1 MAREVGDGL
10 SGLLSLSGL
19 SGGQITAILD
29 EAQHHIDRRESQND
43 VSGPGREMPGSGMTV
58 ATLFFEPSTR
68 TRLSFEL
75 AARRLGAD
83 VVTFLPEGSSTEKGE
98 TLRDTVR
105 TIAAMGADVL
115 VVRHELA
122 DAPDWVSRWTG
133 RPVVNAG
140 AGRREHP
147 TQTLADALTLRQHF
161 GDLAGLKMGIVG
173 DVGNSRVARGHM
185 LALPKLGMDLTL
197 IGPTSLLPP
206 ANPWDLRL
214 SNSLD
219 DELGELDVVYLLRVQ
234 RERGALGSFPSENE
248 YARRFGLGRERLSM
262 LKPTTM
268 IMHPGPLNRGV
279 EIDDETA
286 DGERSL
292 VLAQVANGVPVRMA
306 VLAGAMRSEP

>member
-1 MAREVGDGL
+1 VGREVGGGL
-10 SGLLSLSGL
+10 SGLLSLSSLTGEQL
-19 SGGQITAILD
+19 TAMLD
-29 EAQHHIDRRESQND
+29 EAQHYVDWND
-43 VSGPGREMPGSGMTV
+43 GRAGDSGPDFEMPGRGMTV

-83 VVTFLPEGSSTEKGE
+83 VLSFQPEGSSTAKGE

-105 TIAAMGADVL
+105 TISAMGADVL
-115 VVRHELA
+115 VVRHVLA
-122 DAPDWVSRWTG
+122 DAPHWVSRWTG
-133 RPVVNAG
+133 RPVVNGG

-173 DVGNSRVARGHM
+173 DVANSRVARGHM
-185 LALPKLGMDLTL
+185 LVFPKLGMDLTL
-197 IGPTSLLPP
+197 IGPTSLLPA
-206 ANPWDLRL
+206 ANPWDVRL

-219 DELGELDVVYLLRVQ
+219 AELGELDVVYLLRVQ
-234 RERGALGSFPSENE
+234 RERGALGSFPFEGE
-248 YARRFGLGRERLSM
+248 YSRRFGLGRERLSM

-279 EIDDETA
+279 EIDDEAA

-306 VLAGAMRSEP
+306 VLAHIMGSDR